1 MSEAAFT
8 DRIDPHVWRIATVV
22 VLGSIMSI
30 LDTTI
35 VNVALDTLGRDLHSP
50 LASIQWVLTGY
61 MLALAAVIPVTGWA
75 ARRFGAGNVYLISL
89 VLFTA
94 GSALCGFATS
104 TDQLIVFRIL
114 QGIGG
119 GMLLPIGQM
128 MLAGAAGPKR
138 MGRVMSV
145 VAIPAMLAPIFGPT
159 IGGLIVDNLSWRWI
173 FFVNIPIGI
182 AAFIAAWRML
192 PRGTR
197 SPAEKLDVPGFL
209 LLASGVPLLTY
220 GLAEIGATGQIAT
233 PRVLVPLILGII
245 LIGVFALY
253 ALRVPRPL
261 LDLHLYRRATFAS
274 ASVAMFCLGAALF
287 GGMVLLPLYWQQVR
301 FESVL
306 DTGLLTAP
314 MGLGMAAIMPIA
326 GRLTDRY
333 GGGPMALIGVI
344 VTTLATIPFAMIGAH
359 TSILALS
366 LVERRS
372 RDGCRLRLHA
382 GDDGRVRRAQALRAV
397 RRGAAAEHRPAGR
410 RLDRHRRARR
420 RARARAA
427 RRAHAP
433 AGGRGLRHGV
443 LVVGGDHR
451 GRDRAL
457 HRPHVRRARGAARR
471 RPRSD
476 PVVGAAG
483 GERRMTTA
491 APPAPARDEAVTRLG
506 ASFKRAMVAVR
517 RLRGRETHRPG
528 SPSFAQYQLLFALD
542 DRDDLSAGE
551 LATAADLSPATVSHM
566 LDSLVELGFVTRDRS
581 THDRRVV
588 TCSLTAEGR
597 KLIAQRR
604 ALFEGRWARRPRRCG
619 HRRPRGRR
627 RGLRPHR
634 GDVRRLRRRGLRPTR
649 RAGAG
654 RR

>member
-1 MSEAAFT
+1 
-8 DRIDPHVWRIATVV
+8 
-22 VLGSIMSI
+22 
-30 LDTTI
+30 
-35 VNVALDTLGRDLHSP
+35 
-50 LASIQWVLTGY
+50 
-61 MLALAAVIPVTGWA
+61 
-75 ARRFGAGNVYLISL
+75 
-89 VLFTA
+89 
-94 GSALCGFATS
+94 
-104 TDQLIVFRIL
+104 
-114 QGIGG
+114 
-119 GMLLPIGQM
+119 
-128 MLAGAAGPKR
+128 
-138 MGRVMSV
+138 MSV

-192 PRGTR
+192 PRGNR

-366 LVERRS
+366 LIGVVRGMGVGFAFMPAMTAAYAALKHSELSDAAPQLNIVQRIGGSIGTAVLAVVLER
-372 RDGCRLRLHA
+372 
-382 GDDGRVRRAQALRAV
+382 ALL
-397 RRGAAAEHRPAGR
+397 GAHTPQQAAEAYGT
-410 RLDRHRRARR
+410 AFWWS
-420 RARARAA
+420 
-427 RRAHAP
+427 
-433 AGGRGLRHGV
+433 V
-443 LVVGGDHR
+443 GDHR
-451 GRDRAL
+451 SRDRAL
-457 HRPHVRRARGAARR
+457 HRPHLRRARGAARR
-471 RPRSD
+471 RPGPD
-476 PVVGAAG
+476 PDVGAAG

-491 APPAPARDEAVTRLG
+491 APPSPARDEAVTRLG

-528 SPSFAQYQLLFALD
+528 APSFAQYQLLFALD

-551 LATAADLSPATVSHM
+551 LAAAADLSPATVSHM

-597 KLIAQRR
+597 KLIASAARSSR
-604 ALFEGRWARRPRRCG
+604 SRWANALADVR
-619 HRRPRGRR
+619 HRRPRSRC

-634 GDVRRLRRRGLRPTR
+634 RDVRRLRRRRLSRGYGSR
-649 RAGAG
+649 RRG
-654 RR
+654 